1 MSLTRAVVDGDG
13 GPLGAVLQL
22 GVHADLVLRVG
33 LQVVETVSVGSSA
46 QLHLLLLTV
55 CADKQQL
62 VTASRSPPFALT
74 RPHQAARMQQYLKT
88 VRRFKQPEA

>member
-1 MSLTRAVVDGDG
+1 MSLTRAVADGDG

-33 LQVVETVSVGSSA
+33 LQVVETVSAGSSA

-55 CADKQQL
+55 CADKRRL
-62 VTASRSPPFALT
+62 VSASRSPAFTQT
-74 RPHQAARMQQYLKT
+74 RPHQAAGMQRYSKT
-88 VRRFKQPEA
+88 VR

>member
-1 MSLTRAVVDGDG
+1 MLLTRAVADGDG

-33 LQVVETVSVGSSA
+33 LQVVETVSAGSAA

-62 VTASRSPPFALT
+62 VSASRSTPFTQT
-74 RPHQAARMQQYLKT
+74 RPHRPARMQQYLKT
-88 VRRFKQPEA
+88 VR